1 MHSWQ
6 EKRKLAPHS
15 QQNVFVTAPYSSG
28 SNGGTLERALP
39 YYQCSPGSNPS
50 VKALCRLSLLLVL
63 SLALR
68 GFFPR
73 TLVFPPPQ
81 KPMLPNSNLI
91 WNARTRL
98 NEFLRALKC
107 LVGKYIAIYTLC
119 LGLAVSSYIR
129 GVPGGSR
136 EAKHDRSSPECCSQ
150 WHGDSFTRNIQSTGC
165 FNKEVFTFLSR
176 SLE

>member
-1 MHSWQ
+1 MAHW
-6 EKRKLAPHS
+6 R
-15 QQNVFVTAPYSSG
+15 
-28 SNGGTLERALP
+28 ERYP
-39 YYQCSPGSNPS
+39 RFNHS
-50 VKALCRLSLLLVL
+50 VKAICRLSLLLVL

-68 GFFPR
+68 VFFPC
-73 TLVFPPPQ
+73 TLVFPSPQ

-98 NEFLRALKC
+98 KEFLRALKC

-119 LGLAVSSYIR
+119 LGLAVSPYIR

-150 WHGDSFTRNIQSTGC
+150 
-165 FNKEVFTFLSR
+165 
-176 SLE
+176 